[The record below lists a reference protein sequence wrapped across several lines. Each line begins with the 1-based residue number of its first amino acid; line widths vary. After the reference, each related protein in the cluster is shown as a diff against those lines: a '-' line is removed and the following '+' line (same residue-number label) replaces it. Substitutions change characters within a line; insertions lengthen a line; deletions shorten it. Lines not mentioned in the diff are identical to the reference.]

1 MIKKNKQNLSI
12 LDKDLTI
19 DGSIASTGTL
29 IIKGKVNGTIEGQ
42 SLLIAQEGQVISS
55 MANVEN
61 MTIGGK
67 FQGEMSVAKELV
79 ILSTGTCSGKVECK
93 DLIVE
98 NGGILNAEVAC
109 KTNMNVPEVEK
120 VKQIPKIKDAE
131 KQITL

>member
-1 MIKKNKQNLSI
+1 MKKNKQNLSI

-19 DGSIASTGTL
+19 DGSISSTGTL

-42 SLLIAQEGQVISS
+42 SLLIAQEGQLISS

-67 FQGEMSVAKELV
+67 FQGEMSVSKELV
-79 ILSTGTCSGKVECK
+79 ILSTGTCTGKVECK

-98 NGGILNAEVAC
+98 NGGILNAEVTC

-120 VKQIPKIKDAE
+120 MKQIPKIKESE
-131 KQITL
+131 KQIKL

>member
-19 DGSIASTGTL
+19 DGSISSTGTL
-29 IIKGKVNGTIEGQ
+29 IIKGKVNGAIEGQ
-42 SLLIAQEGQVISS
+42 SLLIAQEGEVVSN
-55 MANVEN
+55 MTKVEN
-61 MTIGGK
+61 MTVGGI
-67 FQGEMSVAKELV
+67 FQGEMSVEKELV

-98 NGGILNAEVAC
+98 NGGILNAEVSC
-109 KTNMNVPEVEK
+109 KTNKNVSDVEK
-120 VKQIPKIKDAE
+120 NKKIPIIKDPE